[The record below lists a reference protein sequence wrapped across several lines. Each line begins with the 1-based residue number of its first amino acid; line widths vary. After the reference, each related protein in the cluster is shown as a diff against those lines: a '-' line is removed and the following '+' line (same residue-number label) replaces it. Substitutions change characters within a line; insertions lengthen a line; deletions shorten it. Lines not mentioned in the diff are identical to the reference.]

1 MATGEPGH
9 CFQSSNFLLFLSGA
23 FNHYLQQATIQ
34 SHLNQIAFVLKRV
47 NPSCIFLQQLGI
59 QVAGEAVQF
68 TEPIF

>member
-23 FNHYLQQATIQ
+23 LNHCLQQATIQ
-34 SHLNQIAFVLKRV
+34 SHLNQSGFVLKGV
-47 NPSCIFLQQLGI
+47 KSFCIFTQQLGI
-59 QVAGEAVQF
+59 QVAGQAVKF